1 MTGENKSLGQQL
13 IKSTRI
19 ALKDIG
25 SNKLELYPKDSGSD
39 ANQSLRSAS
48 ELKDM
53 GIKIIIGPVFYES
66 LTYLD
71 KVEDVI
77 FISFTNKTKNIPNNV
92 ISSGIN
98 ATSQL
103 NAIKK
108 FIKSNPNN
116 R

>member
-1 MTGENKSLGQQL
+1 MTGENKNLGQQL
-13 IKSTRI
+13 IKSARI

-66 LTYLD
+66 LTSSKAQYKMQCAFFL
-71 KVEDVI
+71 
-77 FISFTNKTKNIPNNV
+77 NV
-92 ISSGIN
+92 IVG
-98 ATSQL
+98 
-103 NAIKK
+103 
-108 FIKSNPNN
+108 
-116 R
+116 